1 MISKKHLGIGAFA
14 SALLLGA
21 SPALAQGEIV
31 QAHNPDADA
40 LATQMRVLAE
50 NPRDVEA
57 LLAAARLSTR
67 LGDLSGALAL
77 LQRAES
83 IEPSNPRI
91 ASNRAAVLVRQ
102 ERPGEA
108 LRLFQRAEQQGVD
121 VREFAADRGLAY
133 DLLGQPVL
141 AQRDYKLALA
151 TRRED
156 ELVRRYALSL
166 GISGSRAEA
175 ERELDSLLRAQDRAA
190 WRARAFI
197 LAMNGDIPGA
207 EKIAETMMPGAAGKN
222 VVPFFRRM
230 ATLPTADRAFA
241 VHFGELSPTPAR
253 LADARLAPS
262 LPAYTPSAPVQV
274 AQTQPV
280 KPATTPVPARDES
293 RGRRSTART
302 APVQIARAE
311 TPPARPVPTA
321 PAPATAPVST
331 PATSYP
337 APTAVPTPAPTY
349 RAPTPVAPSTAQP
362 LAKVGAEDKSLAA
375 IIAHVDVP
383 ASEREAAARP
393 VALPPWINTY
403 TARPTPVAA
412 KPAEEEAAKPARPA
426 ARKPVKDE
434 EPVEAKPVR
443 GVAKKTARIEDETDA
458 KPVKGALKKG
468 AKTEDEVE
476 AKPGKAG
483 LKKTAKA
490 EDDSDAKPGKAG
502 AKKGAKVD
510 EDIEA
515 KPLKGKKGEP
525 KKPDPKKTDPE
536 RVWVQVASGANE
548 STVDRAWKSVAAK
561 SPKLLKAR
569 GGWWMPF
576 KATNRIVTGPFKTN
590 AEAQAFVNK
599 LAGEGVSAFAVTSE
613 AGQKVTKIAP

>member
-21 SPALAQGEIV
+21 SPALAQGEVV

-83 IEPSNPRI
+83 IEPTNPRI

-121 VREFAADRGLAY
+121 VREFAADRGFAY

-166 GISGSRAEA
+166 GISGNRAEA
-175 ERELDSLLRAQDRAA
+175 ERELDQLLRAQDRAA

-197 LAMNGDIPGA
+197 LAMNGDVAGA
-207 EKIAETMMPGAAGKN
+207 EKISETMMPGAAGKN
-222 VVPFFRRM
+222 LVPFFRRM
-230 ATLPTADRAFA
+230 ATLPVADRAFA

-262 LPAYTPSAPVQV
+262 LPAYSAPVQV

-280 KPATTPVPARDES
+280 KPAATPAPVREDP
-293 RGRRSTART
+293 RGRRTSTRT
-302 APVQIARAE
+302 APVQIAKAE
-311 TPPARPVPTA
+311 VPPARPVP
-321 PAPATAPVST
+321 ST
-331 PATSYP
+331 PAPTYQAP
-337 APTAVPTPAPTY
+337 APAPTY
-349 RAPTPVAPSTAQP
+349 RAPTPAAPSAAQP
-362 LAKVGAEDKSLAA
+362 AAKVGAEDKSLAA

-403 TARPTPVAA
+403 TARPAAIAA
-412 KPAEEEAAKPARPA
+412 KPAEEAAAKPA
-426 ARKPVKDE
+426 ARKPVKE
-434 EPVEAKPVR
+434 EESVEAKPVR
-443 GVAKKTARIEDETDA
+443 AVAKKGARIEDEADA
-458 KPVKGALKKG
+458 KPVKAAPKKG
-468 AKTEDEVE
+468 AKTEDEAE
-476 AKPGKAG
+476 GKPGKAG
-483 LKKTAKA
+483 LKKSAKA

-502 AKKGAKVD
+502 AKKGAKAD
-510 EDIEA
+510 EDADA
-515 KPLKGKKGEP
+515 KPTKGKKGEP
-525 KKPDPKKTDPE
+525 KKPDPKKTEPE

-576 KATNRIVTGPFKTN
+576 KATNRIMTGPFKTS

-599 LAGEGVSAFAVTSE
+599 LAGEGVSAFTVTSE

>member
-21 SPALAQGEIV
+21 SPALAQGEVV
-31 QAHNPDADA
+31 QTHNPDADA

-133 DLLGQPVL
+133 DLLGQPLL

-166 GISGSRAEA
+166 GISGNRAEA

-197 LAMNGDIPGA
+197 LAMNGDVPGA

-222 VVPFFRRM
+222 LVPFFRRM

-253 LADARLAPS
+253 LADARMAPS

-274 AQTQPV
+274 AQAQPV
-280 KPATTPVPARDES
+280 KPATTPARAEP
-293 RGRRSTART
+293 RGRHTTTKS
-302 APVQIARAE
+302 APVQVARAE
-311 TPPARPVPTA
+311 VAPVARTVPAQPAPQAAPVPSYTPPPTPVPTYTPPAPAPVQTYTRPPATPVPTY
-321 PAPATAPVST
+321 T
-331 PATSYP
+331 PRP
-337 APTAVPTPAPTY
+337 APTQPSASLPT
-349 RAPTPVAPSTAQP
+349 RR
-362 LAKVGAEDKSLAA
+362 VGAEDSALAS
-375 IIAHVDVP
+375 IIAHIDVP
-383 ASEREAAARP
+383 ASEREPAASRP
-393 VALPPWINTY
+393 VATPAPKPAVV
-403 TARPTPVAA
+403 ARPKPEPKHAPIVEDEDA
-412 KPAEEEAAKPARPA
+412 KPAKATRGKAKAEEIA
-426 ARKPVKDE
+426 
-434 EPVEAKPVR
+434 
-443 GVAKKTARIEDETDA
+443 DA
-458 KPVKGALKKG
+458 KASKAGLKKG
-468 AKTEDEVE
+468 AKIEDEPE
-476 AKPGKAG
+476 AKP
-483 LKKTAKA
+483 
-490 EDDSDAKPGKAG
+490 DKAG
-502 AKKGAKVD
+502 AKKGAKID
-510 EDIEA
+510 DDADI
-515 KPLKGKKGEP
+515 KPGKGKKGAKADDDTDTKSSKGKKGAA
-525 KKPDPKKTDPE
+525 KKPDPKKTEPE

-590 AEAQAFVNK
+590 GEAQAFVNK
-599 LAGEGVSAFAVTSE
+599 LAGEGVSAFTVTSD